1 MSTQPQPV
9 TDSREQIV
17 PKIKYSA
24 EGLIA
29 QELENSLLNYWDAR
43 IVNYDK
49 ERFPFAQWVLE
60 RMNINGYPVK
70 DLRYLHEIINP
81 PDIYKLTKKLCEDT
95 NLPEFQRLVRDFVRE
110 VIVPEGH
117 LEKPVAVQRF
127 LNVRIMQPAKPQG
140 IFPFHTGLLY
150 GHGPASRSIWMPM
163 TDVSADED
171 MTASMQI
178 LGLKRSRELVQ
189 EAMDKRYT
197 IDQMTERFG
206 AESWPL
212 KTGPGGVCFFT
223 QENIH
228 GNFVNVTGKSRVS
241 IDFRIAEA
249 KYGNMLARK
258 IAGGYFGIIPDTAEE
273 DQPNVEVAM
282 PSFDNGKPNVI
293 YLANATP
300 ATEGAPVHLQRYMV
314 LEYCKRNNI
323 AYEFEYFELDAM
335 THLPTLRH
343 AVEAVK
349 SNVVL
354 YSIYSL
360 PPSRSFRST
369 ILDAALANGVILH
382 FVNENMTIKNEA
394 ERQKVE
400 RMLEFAKASY

>member
-1 MSTQPQPV
+1 MSTKNV
-9 TDSREQIV
+9 TNLAEQIV
-17 PKIKYSA
+17 PKTKYSA
-24 EGLIA
+24 EGFIA
-29 QELENSLLNYWDAR
+29 QELEDSLLNYWDAR

-49 ERFPFAQWVLE
+49 ERFDFAGWVLQ
-60 RMNINGYPVK
+60 RVNINGYKVN
-70 DLRYLHEIINP
+70 DLRYLHEAVGAS
-81 PDIYKLTKKLCEDT
+81 DSYKLTKKLCEDT

-117 LEKPVAVQRF
+117 LEKPVGVQRF

-163 TDVSADED
+163 TDVSAEENY
-171 MTASMQI
+171 TASMQI
-178 LGLKRSRELVQ
+178 IGLKRSRELVQ
-189 EAMDKRYT
+189 EAIDKRYT
-197 IDQMTERFG
+197 IDGMTERFG

-212 KTGPGGVCFFT
+212 KMGPGNVCFFT

-228 GNFVNVTGKSRVS
+228 GNFVNVTGKTRVS
-241 IDFRIAEA
+241 IDFRIAES

-273 DQPNVEVAM
+273 EKTHVALVKPN
-282 PSFDNGKPNVI
+282 FDNGKPNVL

-300 ATEGAPVHLQRYMV
+300 ATDGAPVHLQRYMV
-314 LEYCKRNNI
+314 LEYCKRHNI
-323 AYEFEYFELDAM
+323 PYEFEYFELDAM

-360 PPSRSFRST
+360 PPSKSFRST
-369 ILDAALANGVILH
+369 ILDAAFANGVILH
-382 FVNENMTIKNEA
+382 FVNENVTISNDA
-394 ERQKVE
+394 ERQNVE
-400 RMLEFAKASY
+400 RMLEFAKATY